1 MIPARRPE
9 VHYEFVIQAQSR
21 RKTLLPRLR
30 LLLPFRRRL
39 LMWIVKIALRRPYT
53 FIVLALLL
61 VIIGPLMILRTPVD
75 IFPNIDI
82 PVISVVWSYSGL
94 TSEDMA
100 HRIVAPYERALTSDV
115 GDIEHIESQSLNG
128 VAVVKVF
135 FHPGA
140 DITRAETEASVSA
153 QSLLK
158 VMPPGTLPPMVLT
171 FNASTVPIMELA
183 LSSKTLP
190 EQTLYDLGNNFIR
203 TQLATVQGAA
213 VPIPYGGKVRQIMV
227 DIDPQ
232 AMQSHHVTPTDVVN
246 AVNAQNLVLPGGTA
260 KIGTFEYN
268 VNMNGAALSVAQL
281 NNIPIRTQ
289 PDGTVTYVH
298 DVATVRDGYAPQTNI
313 VRHDGKRAALL
324 EVEKSG
330 SVSTLDI
337 IANIKSLLP
346 RIRSQMPKALDIQTV
361 TDESVFVKSAVQG
374 VIREGLIAAGLT
386 AVMILLFLGSWRA
399 TLIIAISI
407 PLAMISSLIM
417 LSVLGQTINIMT
429 LGGLALAVGIL
440 VDDATVAIENMTHHI
455 EQGQPLLQ
463 AILEGSGE
471 IAVPTLIS
479 TLSICIVFVP
489 MLLLSGVARYL
500 FTPLA
505 EAVVFA
511 MLASYFL
518 SRTLVPTLAMY
529 LLRGAHQPGDEGTQH
544 GRPANR
550 LVRFQQSFERR
561 FEALRGRYERLLE
574 AALAAPRRFIA
585 GFLMVCIGSL
595 ALLPF
600 LGRDFFPQIDS
611 GQIRLH
617 MRAKTGTRIE
627 QTARLAD
634 EIENSIRTVIPA
646 NELMTI
652 VDNIGLPTSGINLS
666 YSSSAPI
673 GSADADILI
682 TLNAKHKPTAQYVAT
697 LRQSLGEQFPAV
709 TFSFL
714 PADMV
719 SQILNFGL
727 PAPIDIQVVG
737 NNLDDN
743 RAFADTLLNKLRN
756 VKGLVDLR
764 IQQPDDEPAI
774 NVDVDR
780 TKALQAGLQQQDVAR
795 SLLIALSGSS
805 QTSPNFWLNPQNGVS
820 YPVTTEVPQYDINSL
835 QALAN
840 IPLSSMFTPG
850 TGGSG
855 SNAGEVNG
863 ILGTLGTFSRAT
875 QQAVVTHYNVQ
886 PVIDIYGSVQGRDL
900 GGVAS
905 DVTRIVDAAKANLP
919 RGARVVIRGQVQTM
933 ESSFSGLATG
943 IAFAVLLVYLLMVI
957 NFQSW
962 IDPLVIVCGLP
973 GAMAGIVWMLF
984 LTHTTLSVP
993 ALTGAMMCIGVAT
1006 ANSILVVSFA
1016 RERLAQ
1022 GMAPLQAALVAG
1034 AGRFRPVLMTAL
1046 AMMIGMVPMALG
1058 MGDGGEQNAPLGRA
1072 VIGGLMIGT
1081 IATLMFLPVVFS
1093 LVHGWLAK
1101 REPRGMTQA
1110 ELDLLK

>member
-1 MIPARRPE
+1 
-9 VHYEFVIQAQSR
+9 
-21 RKTLLPRLR
+21 
-30 LLLPFRRRL
+30 
-39 LMWIVKIALRRPYT
+39 MWIVKVALRRPYT

-61 VIIGPLMILRTPVD
+61 VIIGPLMIMRTPVD
-75 IFPNIDI
+75 IFPNINI
-82 PVISVVWSYSGL
+82 PVISVVWSYNGMS
-94 TSEDMA
+94 SEDMA
-100 HRIVAPYERALTSDV
+100 HRIIAPYERALTSDV

-153 QSLLK
+153 QSLLRI
-158 VMPPGTLPPMVLT
+158 MPPGTLPPMVLT

-232 AMQSHHVTPTDVVN
+232 AMQAKHLTPTDVVN

-268 VNMNGAALSVAQL
+268 VNMNGAATSVAEL
-281 NNIPIRTQ
+281 NALPIRTQ

-298 DVATVRDGYAPQTNI
+298 DVATVRDGFAPQTNI
-313 VRHDGKRAALL
+313 VRHDGQRAALL

-330 SVSTLDI
+330 NVSTLDI
-337 IANIKSLLP
+337 IANIKALLP
-346 RIRSQMPKALDIQTV
+346 RIRSQMPAALNIQTV

-374 VIREGLIAAGLT
+374 VIREGLITAVLT

-407 PLAMISSLIM
+407 PLAMISSLIL

-489 MLLLSGVARYL
+489 MMLLSGVARYL

-529 LLRGAHQPGDEGTQH
+529 LLRGAHKTGEEG
-544 GRPANR
+544 GEDARPLNR
-550 LVRFQQSFERR
+550 FQRFQQGFERG
-561 FEALRGRYERLLE
+561 FEGLRSRYQRVLE
-574 AALAAPRRFIA
+574 AALAAPRRFAA
-585 GFLMVCIGSL
+585 GFLIVCIGSL
-595 ALLPF
+595 TLVPF

-646 NELMTI
+646 DQLMTI

-673 GSADADILI
+673 GTADADILI
-682 TLNAKHKPTAQYVAT
+682 TLNAKHSPTVQYVKK
-697 LRQSLGEQFPAV
+697 LRQMLGEKFPAV

-737 NNLDDN
+737 NNLDDD
-743 RAFADTLLNKLRN
+743 RTFADNLQAKLHG
-756 VKGLVDLR
+756 VEGLVDLR
-764 IQQPDDEPAI
+764 IQQPADQPEIAI
-774 NVDVDR
+774 NVDR
-780 TKALQAGLQQQDVAR
+780 TKALLAGLRQQDVAQ

-820 YPVTTEVPQYDINSL
+820 YPVMTEVPQYDINSL
-835 QALAN
+835 QTLAN
-840 IPLSSMFTPG
+840 IPLSATFTPG

-855 SNAGEVNG
+855 SNAGGVNG
-863 ILGTLGTFSRAT
+863 ILGAMGTFTRTT

-900 GGVAS
+900 GGVAT

-919 RGARVVIRGQVQTM
+919 RGARVVIRGQVDTM
-933 ESSFSGLATG
+933 QSSFNGLAMG
-943 IAFAVLLVYLLMVI
+943 IGFAVLLVYLLMVI

-962 IDPLVIVCGLP
+962 IDPLVIICGLP
-973 GAMAGIVWMLF
+973 GAMAGIAWMLF
-984 LTHTTLSVP
+984 VTNTTLSVP

-1022 GMAPLQAALVAG
+1022 GMEPLQAALAAG
-1034 AGRFRPVLMTAL
+1034 VGRFRPVLMTAL

-1081 IATLMFLPVVFS
+1081 VATLMFLPVVFS
-1093 LVHGWLAK
+1093 VVHAWLAK
-1101 REPRGMTQA
+1101 RSPHGMTQA
-1110 ELDLLK
+1110 ELDILK